1 MLRIGSRN
9 HGITEATLR
18 EDFEIAEQIQRGL
31 SMETSQRF
39 HFGRFEGALEAFNRT
54 VEAYLAE
61 A

>member
-1 MLRIGSRN
+1 MSRN

-18 EDFEIAEQIQRGL
+18 EDFEIAEQIQRGI
-31 SMETSQRF
+31 SMEHPQRF

-54 VEAYLAE
+54 VDEFLAE